1 MNKLPT
7 DRNFGYGKQLDWAG
21 HQALLDLYGRGHY
34 ATVATHTRRW
44 SRFCAWARAEHGIR
58 DAKHIDQH
66 VIEDYAAT
74 LQGQVNEE
82 SLSVS
87 YAQNLLSTL
96 NTALEALRRD
106 KLVRLASPSE
116 WVGLRSLVR
125 TDPPGGMDWAQV
137 DALISLL
144 RKLDFRRASSVVRL
158 ARNFGLRLREAVLA
172 DLHEWRRQAKT
183 FGRID
188 VREGTK
194 GGRGREV
201 ERWVTVSEDGM
212 LAIGEAMHLSQSL
225 GCERNLLRPEES
237 FDSLVNNGEIHRAR
251 RHLQAFGIKGYHE
264 LRAAWACERYLQ
276 ETGCPA
282 PVMRGGQIADHDV
295 DGEARRI
302 LAKEL
307 GHGRIDVVAEYIGAR
322 P

>member
-1 MNKLPT
+1 MNKFPT
-7 DRNFGYGKQLDWAG
+7 HRNFGYGKQLDWAG

-58 DAKHIDQH
+58 DARHIDQP

-106 KLVRLASPSE
+106 KLVRLDSPSD
-116 WVGLRSLVR
+116 WVGLRFLVR
-125 TDPPGGMDWAQV
+125 TDPPGGMDWVQV
-137 DALISLL
+137 DALISRL
-144 RKLDFRRASSVVRL
+144 RKLDYRRAASVVRL

-201 ERWVTVSEDGM
+201 ERWVVVSEDGM

-225 GCERNLLRPEES
+225 GCERNLLRPEDS
-237 FDSLVNNGEIHRAR
+237 FDSLVNCGEINLAR
-251 RHLQAFGIKGYHE
+251 RHLHEFGIKGYHE
-264 LRAAWACERYLQ
+264 LRAAWACERYQQL
-276 ETGCPA
+276 TGCPA
-282 PVMRGGQIADHDV
+282 PVMQGGQMSDLAVAAVARGIIAQ
-295 DGEARRI
+295 
-302 LAKEL
+302 EL
-307 GHGRIDVVAEYIGAR
+307 GHNRIDVVAEYIGAR

>member
-7 DRNFGYGKQLDWAG
+7 HRNFGYGKQLDWAG

-74 LQGQVNEE
+74 LQAQVNEGF
-82 SLSVS
+82 LSVS

-96 NTALEALRRD
+96 NTALEAMRRD
-106 KLVRLASPSE
+106 KLVRLDSPSG
-116 WVGLRSLVR
+116 WVGLRSMVR
-125 TDPPGGMDWAQV
+125 SDPPGGMDWAQV
-137 DALISLL
+137 DALISNL
-144 RKLDFRRASSVVRL
+144 RKLDYRQAASVVRL
-158 ARNFGLRLREAVLA
+158 TRNFGLRLREAVLA

-183 FGRID
+183 FHRID
-188 VREGTK
+188 IREGTK

-201 ERWVTVSEDGM
+201 ERWVAVSEDGM

-225 GCERNLLRPEES
+225 GCERNLLRPEDS

-251 RHLQAFGIKGYHE
+251 RHLQEFGIKGYHE

-282 PVMRGGQIADHDV
+282 PVMPGGQMADPAV
-295 DGEARRI
+295 DAEARRI
-302 LAKEL
+302 IAQEL
-307 GHGRIDVVAEYIGAR
+307 GHDRIDVVAEYIGAR